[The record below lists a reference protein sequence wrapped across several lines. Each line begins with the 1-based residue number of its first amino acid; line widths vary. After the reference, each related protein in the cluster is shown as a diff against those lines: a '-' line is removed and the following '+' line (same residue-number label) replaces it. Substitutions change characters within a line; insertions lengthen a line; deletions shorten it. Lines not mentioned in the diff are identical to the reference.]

1 MEKEIKSLM
10 STIINKGY
18 EVYIVGG
25 YVRDYLLNIPN
36 DDYDLT
42 TNMPLEDLKKY
53 YPNLHIMKENNHR
66 ITSILHINNLKIE
79 ISLFKGIN
87 IQEDLHNRDFTI
99 NALALDI
106 NNNIID
112 INNYREDLN
121 NKKLKLVKADGSGI
135 DFDPLR
141 ILRAIRLSLSHNL
154 SIDQNTKETIISKR
168 NLLNTIAKER
178 IYNEII
184 KILKYKESTKYI
196 DEYKEIFFILIP
208 ELKKA
213 YKFNQHNKYHIYDV
227 FYHTLKVID
236 GVENNKYLKLAAL
249 FHDLGKPKMYT
260 IDKYGEGHFYGHWKE
275 SNNIFKRFCKNYKVD
290 KKTEKIVSLL
300 VLNHDR
306 EIPSKRSNMIKY
318 LQEFNHTNLN
328 LLFKLQKADILA
340 QNPLYHKELLKK
352 LAEGKNRLEKLQD
365 EKPVLSIKE
374 LAITGNDLIQ
384 LGYHDKEIGI
394 IKEKILMEVI
404 NNQLNNDKESIIKY
418 INNNI

>member
-168 NLLNTIAKER
+168 SLLNTIAKER

-300 VLNHDR
+300 ILNHDR
-306 EIPSKRSNMIKY
+306 DIPSKRSSMIKY
-318 LQEFNHTNLN
+318 LQEFNHITLN

-340 QNPLYHKELLKK
+340 QTPLYHKELLKK

-404 NNQLNNDKESIIKY
+404 NNRLNNDKESIIKY

>member
-154 SIDQNTKETIISKR
+154 SIDQNTKEIIISKR

-184 KILKYKESTKYI
+184 K
-196 DEYKEIFFILIP
+196 KEIFFILIP

-300 VLNHDR
+300 ILNHDR
-306 EIPSKRSNMIKY
+306 DIPSKRSSMIKY
-318 LQEFNHTNLN
+318 LQEFNHTNL
-328 LLFKLQKADILA
+328 I
-340 QNPLYHKELLKK
+340 
-352 LAEGKNRLEKLQD
+352 AEGKNRLEKLQD

>member
-1 MEKEIKSLM
+1 
-10 STIINKGY
+10 
-18 EVYIVGG
+18 
-25 YVRDYLLNIPN
+25 
-36 DDYDLT
+36 
-42 TNMPLEDLKKY
+42 MPLEDLKKY

-168 NLLNTIAKER
+168 SLLNTIAKER

-300 VLNHDR
+300 ILNHDR
-306 EIPSKRSNMIKY
+306 DIPSKRSSMIKY

>member
-168 NLLNTIAKER
+168 DLLNTIAKER

-213 YKFNQHNKYHIYDV
+213 YKFNQHNKYHIYDA

-300 VLNHDR
+300 ILNHDR
-306 EIPSKRSNMIKY
+306 DIPSKRSSMIKY

-340 QNPLYHKELLKK
+340 QNPLYHKELLQT
-352 LAEGKNRLEKLQD
+352 LAEGKHRLEKLQD

>member
-1 MEKEIKSLM
+1 MEKEIKALM

-87 IQEDLHNRDFTI
+87 IQEDLCNRDFTI

-154 SIDQNTKETIISKR
+154 SIDQNTKETIIS
-168 NLLNTIAKER
+168 I
-178 IYNEII
+178 
-184 KILKYKESTKYI
+184 S
-196 DEYKEIFFILIP
+196 
-208 ELKKA
+208 
-213 YKFNQHNKYHIYDV
+213 
-227 FYHTLKVID
+227 
-236 GVENNKYLKLAAL
+236 
-249 FHDLGKPKMYT
+249 
-260 IDKYGEGHFYGHWKE
+260 
-275 SNNIFKRFCKNYKVD
+275 S
-290 KKTEKIVSLL
+290 KT
-300 VLNHDR
+300 
-306 EIPSKRSNMIKY
+306 
-318 LQEFNHTNLN
+318 
-328 LLFKLQKADILA
+328 
-340 QNPLYHKELLKK
+340 LKK
-352 LAEGKNRLEKLQD
+352 L
-365 EKPVLSIKE
+365 
-374 LAITGNDLIQ
+374 LAIKAL
-384 LGYHDKEIGI
+384 E
-394 IKEKILMEVI
+394 
-404 NNQLNNDKESIIKY
+404 
-418 INNNI
+418 

>member
-1 MEKEIKSLM
+1 MLEKEIKSLM

-53 YPNLHIMKENNHR
+53 YPNLHVMKENNHR

-87 IQEDLHNRDFTI
+87 IQEDLRNRDFTI

-112 INNYREDLN
+112 INNYRKDLN

-168 NLLNTIAKER
+168 SLLNTIAKER

-249 FHDLGKPKMYT
+249 FHDLGKPKTYT
-260 IDKYGEGHFYGHWKE
+260 IDKYGEGHFYGHWEE

-300 VLNHDR
+300 ILNHDR
-306 EIPSKRSNMIKY
+306 DIPSKRSSMIKY

-328 LLFKLQKADILA
+328 LLFKLQTADILA
-340 QNPLYHKELLKK
+340 QNPLYHKGLLKK

-384 LGYHDKEIGI
+384 LGYHDKEIRN
-394 IKEKILMEVI
+394 IKEKVLSLIIEGKLK
-404 NNQLNNDKESIIKY
+404 NDYNDIIKY
-418 INNNI
+418 LKK

>member
-42 TNMPLEDLKKY
+42 TNMPLEDLKEY

-121 NKKLKLVKADGSGI
+121 NKKLKLVKADGSGL

-154 SIDQNTKETIISKR
+154 FIDQNTKEIIISKR

-208 ELKKA
+208 ELKKT

-236 GVENNKYLKLAAL
+236 GVENNKNLKLAAL

-260 IDKYGEGHFYGHWKE
+260 IDKYGEGHFYGHWEE

-300 VLNHDR
+300 ILNHDR
-306 EIPSKRSNMIKY
+306 EIPSKRSSMIKY

>member
-1 MEKEIKSLM
+1 
-10 STIINKGY
+10 
-18 EVYIVGG
+18 
-25 YVRDYLLNIPN
+25 
-36 DDYDLT
+36 
-42 TNMPLEDLKKY
+42 
-53 YPNLHIMKENNHR
+53 MKENNHR

-168 NLLNTIAKER
+168 SLLNTIAKER

-300 VLNHDR
+300 ILNHDR
-306 EIPSKRSNMIKY
+306 DIPSKRSSMIKY

>member
-1 MEKEIKSLM
+1 LLEKEIKSLM

-87 IQEDLHNRDFTI
+87 IQEDLRNRDFTI

-249 FHDLGKPKMYT
+249 FHDLGKPKTYT
-260 IDKYGEGHFYGHWKE
+260 IDKYGEGHFYGHWEE

-300 VLNHDR
+300 ILNHDR
-306 EIPSKRSNMIKY
+306 DIPSKRSSMIKY

-328 LLFKLQKADILA
+328 LLFKLQTADILA

-384 LGYHDKEIGI
+384 LGYRDKEIRN
-394 IKEKILMEVI
+394 IKEKVLSLIIEGKLK
-404 NNQLNNDKESIIKY
+404 NDYNDIIKY
-418 INNNI
+418 LKK